1 MTNKKKIPVCIIGAG
16 RIGLSHE
23 FDKKRIKPA
32 SHFGMWLRDKRCKLV
47 AICDKNPKNYLLA
60 RKLDKKIKFYTN
72 LKNMLNEQKPKIV
85 SIATWKD
92 THYKITKL
100 CINFGIKVI
109 VLEKPL
115 AKNINQAKSLLKIIK
130 KKMLRY

>member
-1 MTNKKKIPVCIIGAG
+1 M
-16 RIGLSHE
+16 
-23 FDKKRIKPA
+23 
-32 SHFGMWLRDKRCKLV
+32 
-47 AICDKNPKNYLLA
+47 LA
-60 RKLDKKIKFYTN
+60 
-72 LKNMLNEQKPKIV
+72 EQKPKIV

-130 KKMLRY
+130 KNNVKVLVNHRRRYDTEIIKLKKRLDKGLIGEIIQASSYYVYGLLTTATHVIDTLRFLFLKTAGEIKEVYGFKNSFKNYS